1 MIEFINLVKK
11 YDHGVTAIDNV
22 NLKIDKGEFA
32 FLVGPSGSGKSTFL
46 RLLIKEEEPT
56 SGKIIVDGKDITRLK
71 KKDIPF
77 LKRKIGFVFQ
87 DFRLLYD
94 RTVEENI
101 VLALRVIEAPEKEIK
116 AQLKSVLQMVGLVGK
131 EKFFPNQ
138 LSGGEQQRV
147 ALARALNNPGSIDA
161 TMIVDLGEES
171 TDIVIMYKDQ
181 PRLVRS
187 IPGGVEVLI
196 RAIANGL
203 NVRPDQARQFLLKF
217 GLDENQVEG
226 QVFRILNTHLDA
238 YAAELAKSVRF
249 FQTKYI
255 NGKVG
260 GIVLSSYGEVIPL
273 FPEYI
278 EAKTG
283 VATMRGNPWQF
294 VRASS
299 SQQRALANVSNE
311 FAVAIGLS
319 ERSND

>member
-77 LKRKIGFVFQ
+77 LRRKIGFVFQ

-147 ALARALNNPGSIDA
+147 ALARALA
-161 TMIVDLGEES
+161 TKPPIIIADEPTGNLDPQTAEEIFKTLLEINSRGTTILVVTHAKDIVDSLNKR
-171 TDIVIMYKDQ
+171 VIALDHGRVIKDE
-181 PRLVRS
+181 VR
-187 IPGGVEVLI
+187 GV
-196 RAIANGL
+196 
-203 NVRPDQARQFLLKF
+203 
-217 GLDENQVEG
+217 
-226 QVFRILNTHLDA
+226 
-238 YAAELAKSVRF
+238 Y
-249 FQTKYI
+249 
-255 NGKVG
+255 
-260 GIVLSSYGEVIPL
+260 
-273 FPEYI
+273 
-278 EAKTG
+278 
-283 VATMRGNPWQF
+283 
-294 VRASS
+294 
-299 SQQRALANVSNE
+299 
-311 FAVAIGLS
+311 
-319 ERSND
+319 

>member
-56 SGKIIVDGKDITRLK
+56 SGKIIDDGKAITRLK

-77 LKRKIGFVFQ
+77 LRRKIGFVFQ

-147 ALARALNNPGSIDA
+147 ALARALA
-161 TMIVDLGEES
+161 TKPPIIIADEPTGNLDPITAEEIFKTLLEINSRGTTILVVTHAKDIVDSLNKR
-171 TDIVIMYKDQ
+171 VI
-181 PRLVRS
+181 
-187 IPGGVEVLI
+187 
-196 RAIANGL
+196 A
-203 NVRPDQARQFLLKF
+203 
-217 GLDENQVEG
+217 LD
-226 QVFRILNTHLDA
+226 H
-238 YAAELAKSVRF
+238 
-249 FQTKYI
+249 
-255 NGKVG
+255 GKV
-260 GIVLSSYGEVIPL
+260 IKD
-273 FPEYI
+273 
-278 EAKTG
+278 EARG
-283 VATMRGNPWQF
+283 VY
-294 VRASS
+294 
-299 SQQRALANVSNE
+299 
-311 FAVAIGLS
+311 
-319 ERSND
+319 